1 MNVELL
7 CAGLLALLL
16 FGLGFAVSIERGIA
30 GKLGGVPDD
39 EKTRLFRLIRAH
51 GNAAEYAP
59 AAIAFALYFSAT
71 PRSTIT
77 QWLVIGITAARYI
90 HAFALIMG
98 ADMGR
103 FSLLRFVGGMGTYVT
118 GVGLALTAII
128 AAT

>member
-16 FGLGFAVSIERGIA
+16 FGLGFAVSTERGIT
-30 GKLGGVPDD
+30 GKLGGIPAD

-59 AAIAFALYFSAT
+59 VAIAFALYLSTT
-71 PRSTIT
+71 PSSTIT
-77 QWLVIGITAARYI
+77 QLLVIGITAARYV
-90 HAFALIMG
+90 HALALIIG

-103 FSLLRFVGGMGTYVT
+103 FSLMRFVGGMGTYIT
-118 GVGLALTAII
+118 GVGLALVAVI